1 MTGPLDEPGPAWW
14 RNAVI
19 YQIYVRSFC
28 DADGNG
34 VGDLTGI
41 RARLPYLR
49 DLGVDALWLT
59 PFYPSP
65 MADHGYDVADPR
77 QVDPLFGDLA
87 DFDALVADA
96 HALGLR
102 VTVDVVPNHSSYRH
116 EWFQAALAAG
126 PGSAERE
133 RYLFRDGRGTTG
145 AEPPNNWESV
155 FGGPAW
161 TRVPDGQWYL
171 HLFAPEQPDLNWRNP
186 EVDGDYEQTLRFWL
200 DRGVDGFRIDVA
212 HGLLKDPALRDN
224 PEPALV
230 GMFAADPSVQYTWDQ
245 PDVHAVY
252 RRWRAVLDS
261 YPGDRMAVGEV
272 WVYDDE
278 ALARYVRPDELT
290 IAFNFRLL
298 RAEWTAEDLRD
309 AIDHSLAAMSGVGAP
324 ATWVLSNHD
333 VTRHVTRYGGGA
345 AGQRRARAAVLLM
358 LALPGPAYVYQGEE
372 LGLPEVELPDDVLQ
386 DPIWTRSG
394 HTERGRD
401 GCRVPMPWVGTEV
414 PYGFSPAGTPTWLP
428 MPADW
433 SGFTVAAQDGDPG
446 SMLELYRRVLRLR
459 HELAGR
465 GDGELAWEPAPAG
478 ALVFRQGDIV
488 CAVNLADAALP
499 LPDGELLVCSG
510 PLAAGALPRDTA
522 AWVRVG

>member
-1 MTGPLDEPGPAWW
+1 MSPARPDRSWW
-14 RNAVI
+14 RDAVF
-19 YQIYVRSFC
+19 YQVYVRSFS
-28 DADGNG
+28 DSDGNG
-34 VGDLTGI
+34 IGDLAGV

-77 QVDPLFGDLA
+77 GVDPLFGDLA
-87 DFDALVADA
+87 DFDALVSDA
-96 HALGLR
+96 HQIGLR
-102 VTVDVVPNHSSYRH
+102 VTVDIVPNHSSDRH
-116 EWFQAALAAG
+116 EWFRAALAAG
-126 PGSAERE
+126 PGSPERD
-133 RYLFRDGRGTTG
+133 RYLFRDGRGPGG
-145 AEPPNNWESV
+145 AGAPNNWESV

-186 EVDGDYEQTLRFWL
+186 EIGADHERTLRFWL

-230 GMFAADPSVQYTWDQ
+230 GMFAADPAVQFTWDQ

-252 RRWRAVLDS
+252 RRWRLVLDS
-261 YPGDRMAVGEV
+261 YPGERMAVGEV

-278 ALARYVRPDELT
+278 ALARYVRPDELSM
-290 IAFNFRLL
+290 AFNFRLL
-298 RAEWTAEDLRD
+298 RADWSAAELRD
-309 AIDHSLAAMSGVGAP
+309 AIDHSIAAMSGVGAP

-345 AGQRRARAAVLLM
+345 LGEARARAAVMLM

-372 LGLPEVELPDDVLQ
+372 LGLPEVDLPDEVLQ

-394 HTERGRD
+394 RAERGRD
-401 GCRVPMPWVGTEV
+401 GCRVPMPWIGSEP
-414 PYGFSPAGTPTWLP
+414 PYGFAPAGTPTWLP
-428 MPADW
+428 MPAGW
-433 SGFTVAAQDGDPG
+433 EGYTVAAQDGDPA
-446 SMLELYRRVLRLR
+446 STLELYRRSLRLR
-459 HELAGR
+459 HDLPALA
-465 GDGELAWEPAPAG
+465 EAALAWLPASEG
-478 ALVFRQGDIV
+478 ALVFARGDVV
-488 CAVNLADAALP
+488 CAVNLSADPLELP
-499 LPDGELLVCSG
+499 AGELLLCSKSLVDG
-510 PLAAGALPRDTA
+510 GLPTDAA
-522 AWVRVG
+522 AWLRRS